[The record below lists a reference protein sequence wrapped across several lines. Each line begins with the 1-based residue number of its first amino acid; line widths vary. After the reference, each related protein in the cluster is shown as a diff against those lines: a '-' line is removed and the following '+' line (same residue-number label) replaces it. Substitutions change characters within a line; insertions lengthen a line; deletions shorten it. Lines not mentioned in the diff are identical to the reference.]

1 MGFFATF
8 WSWLNGRLTV
18 YIGDN
23 TALLAA
29 LLEPAIVTF
38 ATLYVMAWGYMH
50 LTGKIEEPLTT
61 GLKRIMVLALIL
73 GVSLK
78 LWLYN
83 AVIVDTF
90 YHAPAR
96 LAAAVVGAADPVK
109 TIDTIWERGG
119 SVAGVMWAKA
129 AHFYDFGYYFAGAV
143 VWLFMG
149 ILCVY
154 AMFLIA
160 LSSIALAVLLAMG
173 PFFIAMLFFDATR
186 RFFTAWISQLANYAF
201 ITILT
206 IMVCALLLSIVESF
220 AIQTAALGTA
230 INTVDTLNMM
240 LVAVLVFLVFRQVLP
255 IASSLAG
262 GFSLLSF
269 RLVSESGRMAVRTGM
284 AIGGHGRAYA
294 EPVVAR
300 VMGRFVSGRWLRGRP
315 E

>member
-8 WSWLNGRLTV
+8 WSWLNSRLTV
-18 YIGDN
+18 YIGEN

-29 LLEPAIVTF
+29 VLEPAIVTF

-50 LTGKIEEPLTT
+50 LTGKIEEPFTT
-61 GLKRIMVLALIL
+61 GLKRIIVLALIL

-83 AVIVDTF
+83 TVIVDTF

-119 SVAGVMWAKA
+119 SVAGVMWGKA

-160 LSSIALAVLLAMG
+160 LSSIALAVLLALG
-173 PFFIAMLFFDATR
+173 PFFIAMLLFEVTQ
-186 RFFTAWISQLANYAF
+186 RFFTAWISQLANYAL

-206 IMVCALLLSIVESF
+206 IMVCALLLSIVESY
-220 AIQTAALGTA
+220 AVQTAALGTG

-240 LVAVLVFLVFRQVLP
+240 LVAVLVFLVFRQVMP

-262 GFSLLSF
+262 GISLHSLG
-269 RLVSESGRMAVRTGM
+269 LVSRSSRMAARAGM
-284 AIGGHGRAYA
+284 AIGGRGAAYA
-294 EPVVAR
+294 APAVAR
-300 VMGRFVSGRWLRGRP
+300 VMGRFVRGRWLDSRS